1 MTSAQLYQQRWLR
14 AGSVF
19 IILLIA
25 ARGSAQTQSD
35 PGDSGDIRTLVLQLQ
50 SELKQ
55 TRQDLKQA
63 QQQIQRLSSEV
74 AAMQPTKAAAA
85 PEAAQSS
92 YVAPADVE
100 PDSTSKALESSDSQ
114 SVDTT
119 MLRAKV
125 EEQQQTKVES
135 ASKYRVKLSGIIL
148 MNAFSNRGT
157 TDLPDLANRAF
168 NSASA
173 GNVGATF
180 RQSIL
185 GLQMIGP
192 TIANGRTSASISVD
206 FFGGYPQT
214 HYGTTNGVMRLREAF
229 ARIDWDKT
237 SVIVGQEAPII
248 APLSPTSYATLAE
261 PAFSWAGNLWVWTPQ
276 AVVEQRFRTGDS
288 SYFSVSGALM
298 APLTEDIPTTSQF
311 TFPGPG
317 ELSRRPAFAAVTAWH
332 SKRDGH
338 ATEIGLGGYTSRLNF
353 EFGRDF
359 ETWAATLYWR
369 VPITKL
375 FEFSGEGYR
384 GMGIGGLGGAI
395 WQSAIYNGNPDLPS
409 TVVRPLN
416 SVGGWAQL
424 KYRALPKLEFNAALG
439 QDNVLA
445 YDFRFA
451 PQIVS
456 DYVFPMA
463 RNRAAFGNAIYH
475 LRSNVVLSL
484 EYRKLWTYQYTGVRN
499 TADQVNVGAGVSF

>member
-19 IILLIA
+19 IILLMA
-25 ARGSAQTQSD
+25 ARGSAQTQPD

-50 SELKQ
+50 SALKQ
-55 TRQDLKQA
+55 TQQDLTQA
-63 QQQIQRLSSEV
+63 QRQIQRLSAEV
-74 AAMQPTKAAAA
+74 AAMQSSKAAAA
-85 PEAAQSS
+85 LEAPQSS
-92 YVAPADVE
+92 YVAPADVGE
-100 PDSTSKALESSDSQ
+100 PDSTSKASEPTEGQPD
-114 SVDTT
+114 DTT

-148 MNAFSNRGT
+148 MNAYSNRGT

-185 GLQMIGP
+185 GLQMVGP

-214 HYGTTNGVMRLREAF
+214 HYGTTNGVMRLREAY

-298 APLTEDIPTTSQF
+298 APLTEDIPTSSQF
-311 TFPGPG
+311 TVPGPG
-317 ELSRRPAFAAVTAWH
+317 ELSRRPAFAAVAAWH
-332 SKRDGH
+332 SKLSGQS
-338 ATEIGLGGYTSRLNF
+338 TEIGVGGYTSRLNYL
-353 EFGRDF
+353 FGRDF
-359 ETWAATLYWR
+359 ETWAATLYWK
-369 VPITKL
+369 VPITKR

-384 GMGIGGLGGAI
+384 GMGVGGLGGAI
-395 WQSAIYNGNPDLPS
+395 WQSAIYNGDPDLPT

-416 SVGGWAQL
+416 SVGGWAQV
-424 KYRALPKLEFNAALG
+424 KYRALPQA
-439 QDNVLA
+439 
-445 YDFRFA
+445 
-451 PQIVS
+451 
-456 DYVFPMA
+456 
-463 RNRAAFGNAIYH
+463 
-475 LRSNVVLSL
+475 
-484 EYRKLWTYQYTGVRN
+484 GVQCRI
-499 TADQVNVGAGVSF
+499 GAGQRVGL